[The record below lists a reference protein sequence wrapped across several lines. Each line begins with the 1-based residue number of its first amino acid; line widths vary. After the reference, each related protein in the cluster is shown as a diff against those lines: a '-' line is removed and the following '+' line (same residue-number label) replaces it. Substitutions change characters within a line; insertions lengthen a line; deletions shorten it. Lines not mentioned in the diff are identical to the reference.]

1 MRDIKTNYIAL
12 FAVAGLTVLC
22 GCQRDTIVSEYDGIL
37 RICPSVDKLS
47 GVSFNTKGTLINEDG
62 SHSPFS
68 TSMSFFVRAYD
79 ATAGTGLISGTIDGY
94 QEVKMVGTQWNTVYT
109 KDSKEYCQEYLWK
122 PGEKKTFYAYA
133 NLPASGAKVTNTDA
147 SVQTL
152 TYTVPSS
159 TSYQTDILLGY
170 YSGDGKTGEPGSEK
184 MTGTASIHFYHPLT
198 AVTFRKGTIPDG
210 CEIASISINALYG
223 KGMTTQTS
231 GTNVFAWTKLD
242 GTGFTEED
250 ATMEMAFTIGD
261 AALLIPQEFDT
272 DSKSRIKVVLKD
284 AADASKTLDLYWP
297 LTSDSWVAGYTNVY
311 TINFNGSGLSIDGPD
326 EYNGSPLEGYPSF
339 GLSCDPYINGGE
351 Y

>member
-1 MRDIKTNYIAL
+1 MKIRSISIIQLAL
-12 FAVAGLTVLC
+12 LAVVGTLVLC

-47 GVSFNTKGTLINEDG
+47 GVSFKTKGKLINEDG
-62 SHSPFS
+62 SQSPFS

-133 NLPASGAKVTNTDA
+133 NLPASGANVTNTDA

-159 TSYQTDILLGY
+159 TDDQTDILLGY

-198 AVTFRKGTIPDG
+198 AVTFKEGIITEG
-210 CEIASISINALYG
+210 YEIASISIDALYSEG
-223 KGMTTQTS
+223 KTTQSS

-250 ATMEMAFTIGD
+250 ATMDMTFDIGE
-261 AALLIPQEFDT
+261 AALLIPQTFSAS
-272 DSKSRIKVVLKD
+272 SKSRIKVVLED
-284 AADASKTLDLYWP
+284 ADDARRTLDLYYP
-297 LTSDSWVAGYTNVY
+297 LTSDSWKAGFTNVY
-311 TINFNGSGLSIDGPD
+311 TISFIGSRLSIDGPD
-326 EYNGSPLEGYPSF
+326 EYNGSPL
-339 GLSCDPYINGGE
+339 
-351 Y
+351 